1 MNDWFAN
8 NSIGLWVAFNA
19 LILALVLVDLMVFS
33 RRSHAP
39 NVREA
44 LVWSGVWI
52 TIALAFNALVYAV
65 RGSQA
70 GLEFLAG
77 YLIEK
82 SLSVDNLFVFVLIFS
97 YFGVPAAYRHTV
109 LFWGILGALVMRLG
123 FILAGVA
130 LLERFHWLIYL
141 FGAVLVLSGIKMW
154 TAKDRKLDPSRNPV
168 VRLFRHLV
176 PVTDGFEG
184 GRLLLRRAGRWMAT
198 PLLVVLVVVET
209 TDLIFAID
217 SIPAVL
223 AVTRDPFIVYSSN
236 AFAMIGLRALFFA
249 LAGLMGLFH
258 RLHYGLSAI
267 LVFVGGKMVL
277 AETWEIPIAV
287 SLAVVGAILAV
298 SIAASLARPL
308 QPVAHRRRG
317 PDEA

>member
-19 LILALVLVDLMVFS
+19 LILVLVLVDLMVFS

-44 LVWSGVWI
+44 LVWSAVWI

-97 YFGVPAAYRHTV
+97 YFGVPAAFRHTV

-154 TAKDRKLDPSRNPV
+154 TAKDRKLDPGRNPV
-168 VRLFRHLV
+168 VRLFRRLV

-298 SIAASLARPL
+298 SIAASLLWPTRERPAAES
-308 QPVAHRRRG
+308 PA
-317 PDEA
+317 A